1 MEYQYSE
8 TMKSFMKRKP
18 SIVIQVILI
27 LFVVLLI
34 GVGAYS
40 YLVAEEDAQSQTT
53 NLTEFDPLSPSEEY
67 SMLKPSFLS
76 EEYAANFDES
86 IYYCFALDQEY
97 NSFIV
102 AINASDMEQYR
113 ELIDYT
119 YSESMTVAPA
129 AVTLRGVPRE
139 IDTDLKE
146 MTVESFNAF
155 MGGDAVTMDTFKFML
170 GERYLDTT
178 QGPAVDHTLLA
189 ICVFLAIV
197 SLTIYAL
204 LVMNGQ
210 KAARLTKAT
219 LKHYNNAIL
228 HEVDL
233 ELNRPDTTRFEEQK
247 LYFTEHYIVSSHQG
261 LYIIPYEELEMVY
274 GSFSRKNKGVITL
287 VTKNMKKHDVA
298 EFKLDEKGNDTLN
311 LIIERM
317 KQTIPDI
324 QYGAEDSFF
333 ISMNPNIGIEVDTD
347 LDSNVKSNVALGIIG
362 AILGATLGGV
372 IWILIGMVGF
382 VAGIAGYLMM
392 LFAIQG
398 YRRFS
403 GRLDKKG
410 QIISLI
416 IALLMIFIANYSS
429 YALEYF
435 KYYYEGNYTFQN
447 LISSFANM
455 SGFLTT
461 TGLWGDFV
469 RDLVVGYLLSI
480 WAGFRIIRSVFSNND

>member
-8 TMKSFMKRKP
+8 TMKAFMKRKP
-18 SIVIQVILI
+18 SIAIRVMLI
-27 LFVVLLI
+27 LLAVLLI
-34 GVGAYS
+34 GGGTYS
-40 YLVAEEDAQSQTT
+40 YLAAEEDAQSQTT
-53 NLTEFDPLSPSEEY
+53 NLKEFDPLSPSEEY
-67 SMLKPSFLS
+67 SMLEPSFLS
-76 EEYAANFDES
+76 EEYASNFDES
-86 IYYCFALDQEY
+86 IYYCFAVDEEY

-102 AINASDMEQYR
+102 AIKASGLEQYR
-113 ELIDYT
+113 DLIDYT
-119 YSESMTVAPA
+119 YSDTTVAPA
-129 AVTLRGVPRE
+129 AVALRGVPRE
-139 IDTDLKE
+139 IDSDLKE

-155 MGGDAVTMDTFKFML
+155 MGGEAVSIDTFKFML

-178 QGPAVDHTLLA
+178 QGPAVDHTLFAL
-189 ICVFLAIV
+189 CVFLAII
-197 SLTIYAL
+197 TMAIYVL
-204 LVMNGQ
+204 LVMKGQ
-210 KAARLTKAT
+210 KTAKLTKAT
-219 LKHYNNAIL
+219 LKHYSNAIL

-233 ELNRPDTTRFEEQK
+233 ELNRPDTTRFEGQK
-247 LYFTEHYIVSSHQG
+247 LYFTEHYIVSSLYG
-261 LYIIPYEELEMVY
+261 LYILPYEDLEMVY
-274 GSFSRKNKGVITL
+274 GSISRNNKGVVTL
-287 VTKNMKKHDVA
+287 VTRNKKKHDIT

-311 LIIERM
+311 LILERM
-317 KQTIPDI
+317 KQTVPDI

-333 ISMNPNIGIEVDTD
+333 ISVTPNIGIEVDTN

-398 YRRFS
+398 YRRLS

-416 IALLMIFIANYSS
+416 VALLMIFAANYSS

-447 LISSFANM
+447 LIRSFVNM

-461 TGLWGDFV
+461 TGLWGDFA